1 MYLYAKPQ
9 VKPIFHYLLRF
20 EKNLDQYRKK
30 YPDLIEEVE
39 ERRRIKKAVARDE
52 LDDNITL

>member
-1 MYLYAKPQ
+1 M
-9 VKPIFHYLLRF
+9 LRF